1 VENLVIEMKTEPTL
15 LSDPLKIG
23 YYFVKFLYKKTK
35 NVIVTYNIQLLL
47 IAVLGV
53 ILYTRFVY
61 AMYWITLG
69 ILSSIG
75 LGSGLHTFVL
85 FLAPFIIEKTMLE
98 GDLSIKSRILDT
110 FGMVY
115 YETFLWGFGTAIGE
129 LPPYFVA
136 RMGNEYDIKSV
147 LKKKEKTWMDKGQ
160 LIIYNL
166 IQKMGFWGILICA
179 SVPNPLFDLAGIMC
193 GTFGVDFY
201 TFFGAV
207 FLGKAVIKCSIQVFS
222 G

>member
-1 VENLVIEMKTEPTL
+1 MKEPLPTL
-15 LSDPLKIG
+15 LSDPLPIF
-23 YYFVKFLYKKTK
+23 YYFFKFIYKKTRDLLLR
-35 NVIVTYNIQLLL
+35 YNIQLLL
-47 IAVLGV
+47 FCIFGG
-53 ILYTRFVY
+53 ILYTRFIY

-85 FLAPFIIEKTMLE
+85 FLAPFIMEKALE
-98 GDLSIKSRILDT
+98 GGDLSVKHRMLQT
-110 FGMVY
+110 FSVVY
-115 YETFLWGFGTAIGE
+115 YETFLWGFGTALGE

-136 RMGNEYDIKSV
+136 RMGNGYDVKAV
-147 LKKKEKTWMDKGQ
+147 LNKKQKTFMDKAQ
-160 LIIYNL
+160 ILIYNM

-193 GTFGVDFY
+193 GTFGVEFS

-207 FLGKAVIKCSIQVFS
+207 FIGKAVIKCSVQVFVLY
-222 G
+222 